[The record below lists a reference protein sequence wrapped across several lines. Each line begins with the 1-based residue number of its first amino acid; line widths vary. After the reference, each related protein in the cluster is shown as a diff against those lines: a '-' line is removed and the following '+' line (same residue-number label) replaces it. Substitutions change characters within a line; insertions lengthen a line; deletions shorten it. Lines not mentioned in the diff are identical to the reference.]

1 MMKKSLSTLASMC
14 ALSGTMGGIRGA
26 VVEMVGGRGCG
37 LIERLNISIVVKS
50 LFSYRTKDSFYV
62 TIQRFQTLIIQE

>member
-1 MMKKSLSTLASMC
+1 MKNILSTLAEILVISSLV
-14 ALSGTMGGIRGA
+14 AGIRRA
-26 VVEMVGGRGCG
+26 VGVIVWGRGCG